1 MKKIRQGL
9 IGQALSK
16 YIVGAAMVGLMLFLP
31 AGTFRYWNAWVLMA
45 ALFIPMFVA
54 GIVMLACSPDLLRK
68 RLNSNEKEGEQKTVV
83 ALSGLMFVA
92 AFIIAGLDFRYGW
105 TAMPSWVVWT
115 ATAVLVLSYLMYA
128 EVMRENAYLSRTIE
142 VHEGQKVVD
151 SGLYGIVRHPMYSA
165 TILLFLSMPIVLGS
179 LPSFAV
185 MLIYIP
191 IINARIK
198 NEEKVLTEGLE
209 GYSDYKMKVRWKVIP
224 FIW

>member
-54 GIVMLACSPDLLRK
+54 GIVMLACSPDLLSK
-68 RLNSNEKEGEQKTVV
+68 RLNSKEKEGEQKTVV
-83 ALSGLMFVA
+83 AISGLMFVA

-209 GYSDYKMKVRWKVIP
+209 GYSDYKMKVSWKVIP

>member
-16 YIVGAAMVGLMLFLP
+16 YIVGAALVGLMLFLP

-45 ALFIPMFVA
+45 ALFIPMLAA
-54 GIVMLACSPDLLRK
+54 GLVMLAYSPDLLRK
-68 RLNSNEKEGEQKTVV
+68 RLNSKEKEGEQKTVV